1 MKNIPIELKNG
12 YILIQDVK
20 NETVTQSGI
29 YIPDEQYNRFARV
42 MKSYEGSIFK
52 EGDIVI
58 KPINRDTPLKI
69 DGVVY
74 RAIKES
80 LIFAK
85 LIKYEDETHRTGN
98 Y

>member
-1 MKNIPIELKNG
+1 
-12 YILIQDVK
+12 
-20 NETVTQSGI
+20 
-29 YIPDEQYNRFARV
+29 
-42 MKSYEGSIFK
+42 MKSYEGSMLK

-85 LIKYEDETHRTGN
+85 LIKDED
-98 Y
+98 

>member
-1 MKNIPIELKNG
+1 MSLNNIPIELKNG

-20 NETVTQSGI
+20 YETVTQSGI
-29 YIPDEQYNRFARV
+29 YIPNEQYNRFARV
-42 MKSYEGSIFK
+42 IKSYEGSSLK

-69 DGVVY
+69 NGVVY

-80 LIFAK
+80 FIFAK
-85 LIKYEDETHRTGN
+85 LIEDED
-98 Y
+98 

>member
-1 MKNIPIELKNG
+1 MNNIPIELKNG

-42 MKSYEGSIFK
+42 MKSYEGSILK

-85 LIKYEDETHRTGN
+85 LIKDED
-98 Y
+98 

>member
-1 MKNIPIELKNG
+1 MKNG

-20 NETVTQSGI
+20 NETITSSGL
-29 YIPDEQYNRFARV
+29 YVPEEQYNRFAKV
-42 MKSYEGSIFK
+42 LKTYEGSTLK

-80 LIFAK
+80 FIFAK
-85 LIKYEDETHRTGN
+85 LVKDED
-98 Y
+98 

>member
-29 YIPDEQYNRFARV
+29 YIPNEQYNRFARV
-42 MKSYEGSIFK
+42 MKSYEGSMLK

-85 LIKYEDETHRTGN
+85 LIKDED
-98 Y
+98 

>member
-42 MKSYEGSIFK
+42 MKSYEGSMLK

-69 DGVVY
+69 NGVVY

-80 LIFAK
+80 FIFAK
-85 LIKYEDETHRTGN
+85 LIEDED
-98 Y
+98 

>member
-20 NETVTQSGI
+20 YETVTQSGI
-29 YIPDEQYNRFARV
+29 YIPNEQYNRFARV
-42 MKSYEGSIFK
+42 MKSYEGSMLK

-85 LIKYEDETHRTGN
+85 LIEDED
-98 Y
+98 

>member
-1 MKNIPIELKNG
+1 MNNIPIELKNG

-29 YIPDEQYNRFARV
+29 YIPNEQYNRFARV
-42 MKSYEGSIFK
+42 MKSYEGSMLK

-58 KPINRDTPLKI
+58 KPINRDTPSKI

-85 LIKYEDETHRTGN
+85 LIKDED
-98 Y
+98 

>member
-42 MKSYEGSIFK
+42 MKSYEGSMLK

-85 LIKYEDETHRTGN
+85 LIKDED
-98 Y
+98 

>member
-1 MKNIPIELKNG
+1 MNNIPIELKNG

-29 YIPDEQYNRFARV
+29 YIPNEQYNRFARV
-42 MKSYEGSIFK
+42 MKSYEGSMLK

-85 LIKYEDETHRTGN
+85 LIKDED
-98 Y
+98 

>member
-20 NETVTQSGI
+20 NETVTQSGS

-42 MKSYEGSIFK
+42 MKSYEGSMLK

-85 LIKYEDETHRTGN
+85 LIKDED
-98 Y
+98 

>member
-1 MKNIPIELKNG
+1 MNNIPIELKNG

-20 NETVTQSGI
+20 YEAVTQSGI
-29 YIPDEQYNRFARV
+29 YIPNEQYNRFARV
-42 MKSYEGSIFK
+42 MKSYEGSMLK

-85 LIKYEDETHRTGN
+85 LIKDED
-98 Y
+98 

>member
-1 MKNIPIELKNG
+1 MKNIPIDLTNR

-42 MKSYEGSIFK
+42 MKSYEGSILK

-85 LIKYEDETHRTGN
+85 LIKDED
-98 Y
+98 

>member
-1 MKNIPIELKNG
+1 MNNIPIELKNG

-42 MKSYEGSIFK
+42 MKSYEGSMLK

-85 LIKYEDETHRTGN
+85 LIKDED
-98 Y
+98 

>member
-42 MKSYEGSIFK
+42 MKSYEGSILK

-85 LIKYEDETHRTGN
+85 LIKDED
-98 Y
+98 